1 MACSCAHPAHEHR
14 AISRAR
20 GPAARTQRAL
30 KLATAAL
37 AATAG
42 VPAPK
47 PHLPASRLAS
57 ALTLCASDS
66 VSRCR
71 LQRCELPILMLMLA
85 LPTNG
90 LFALRCVDA
99 LAPLLILLFNF
110 FDLLTIGTL
119 ISQPAALRLALRE
132 ARPPLPPAARAAP
145 RPATPAAARLSAAH
159 PAAHPLRRLHG
170 VVGAAAVQL
179 HEQMPVGP
187 RGSSGRGGVG
197 SSAAVVGGP
206 PHPAGP
212 SLRTKQ
218 VCDITIDPFPRRT
231 PPVKSSVSVLN
242 IEEPNTSK

>member
-119 ISQPAALRLALRE
+119 ISQPAALPRA
-132 ARPPLPPAARAAP
+132 ARCSPPLPPAARPAPHPAA
-145 RPATPAAARLSAAH
+145 PAAARLSAAH
-159 PAAHPLRRLHG
+159 PRRGLLYGVAGGRSLLHAASRSNGRSVPAAPA
-170 VVGAAAVQL
+170 GAAA
-179 HEQMPVGP
+179 
-187 RGSSGRGGVG
+187 
-197 SSAAVVGGP
+197 
-206 PHPAGP
+206 
-212 SLRTKQ
+212 
-218 VCDITIDPFPRRT
+218 
-231 PPVKSSVSVLN
+231 
-242 IEEPNTSK
+242 

>member
-47 PHLPASRLAS
+47 PHLPAGRLAS

-66 VSRCR
+66 VGRCR

-85 LPTNG
+85 LPTIG
-90 LFALRCVDA
+90 LLALRCVDA
-99 LAPLLILLFNF
+99 LAPLFILLFSF

-119 ISQPAALRLALRE
+119 ISQPAALPR
-132 ARPPLPPAARAAP
+132 AARCSP
-145 RPATPAAARLSAAH
+145 PSPACCSYAAARPAPTGLRDRIRLH
-159 PAAHPLRRLHG
+159 PASRRNRRS
-170 VVGAAAVQL
+170 VPVAPAGAAA
-179 HEQMPVGP
+179 
-187 RGSSGRGGVG
+187 
-197 SSAAVVGGP
+197 
-206 PHPAGP
+206 
-212 SLRTKQ
+212 
-218 VCDITIDPFPRRT
+218 
-231 PPVKSSVSVLN
+231 
-242 IEEPNTSK
+242 

>member
-47 PHLPASRLAS
+47 PHLPAGRLAS

-85 LPTNG
+85 LLSIG
-90 LFALRCVDA
+90 LLALRCMDA
-99 LAPLLILLFNF
+99 LAPLFILLFSF

-119 ISQPAALRLALRE
+119 ISQPAALPR
-132 ARPPLPPAARAAP
+132 AARCSP
-145 RPATPAAARLSAAH
+145 PSPACCS
-159 PAAHPLRRLHG
+159 
-170 VVGAAAVQL
+170 
-179 HEQMPVGP
+179 EP
-187 RGSSGRGGVG
+187 RGG
-197 SSAAVVGGP
+197 
-206 PHPAGP
+206 
-212 SLRTKQ
+212 
-218 VCDITIDPFPRRT
+218 
-231 PPVKSSVSVLN
+231 
-242 IEEPNTSK
+242 E

>member
-47 PHLPASRLAS
+47 PHLPAGRLAS

-66 VSRCR
+66 VGRCR
-71 LQRCELPILMLMLA
+71 LQRCELPILTLMLA

-119 ISQPAALRLALRE
+119 ISQPAALPR
-132 ARPPLPPAARAAP
+132 AARCSP
-145 RPATPAAARLSAAH
+145 PSPACCSTCTPPCCSCCCSTFCCSSCCWLY
-159 PAAHPLRRLHG
+159 
-170 VVGAAAVQL
+170 GAAGPQPLACCFTRQRA
-179 HEQMPVGP
+179 VGP
-187 RGSSGRGGVG
+187 RSSSGRGGVG
-197 SSAAVVGGP
+197 SSAAVVGSP

-218 VCDITIDPFPRRT
+218 VCDVTIAPFPRRA
-231 PPVKSSVSVLN
+231 PPAKSFVSVLV
-242 IEEPNTSK
+242 

>member
-1 MACSCAHPAHEHR
+1 MACLCAHPAHEHR
-14 AISRAR
+14 AISQAR

-119 ISQPAALRLALRE
+119 ISQPAALPRAARCSPPSPACCSTCTPPCCSCCCSTYLLLILLLALRGCG
-132 ARPPLPPAARAAP
+132 A
-145 RPATPAAARLSAAH
+145 AAARMLLHAATGGRS
-159 PAAHPLRRLHG
+159 PQLQRAQRRR
-170 VVGAAAVQL
+170 QL
-179 HEQMPVGP
+179 C
-187 RGSSGRGGVG
+187 GSCGR
-197 SSAAVVGGP
+197 P
-206 PHPAGP
+206 PPP
-212 SLRTKQ
+212 CRSLFEDKA
-218 VCDITIDPFPRRT
+218 
-231 PPVKSSVSVLN
+231 SV
-242 IEEPNTSK
+242 

>member
-14 AISRAR
+14 AISQAR

-37 AATAG
+37 TATAG

-47 PHLPASRLAS
+47 PHLPAGRLAS

-66 VSRCR
+66 VGRCQ

-119 ISQPAALRLALRE
+119 ISQPAALPR
-132 ARPPLPPAARAAP
+132 AAR
-145 RPATPAAARLSAAH
+145 
-159 PAAHPLRRLHG
+159 
-170 VVGAAAVQL
+170 
-179 HEQMPVGP
+179 
-187 RGSSGRGGVG
+187 GG
-197 SSAAVVGGP
+197 
-206 PHPAGP
+206 
-212 SLRTKQ
+212 
-218 VCDITIDPFPRRT
+218 D
-231 PPVKSSVSVLN
+231 
-242 IEEPNTSK
+242 